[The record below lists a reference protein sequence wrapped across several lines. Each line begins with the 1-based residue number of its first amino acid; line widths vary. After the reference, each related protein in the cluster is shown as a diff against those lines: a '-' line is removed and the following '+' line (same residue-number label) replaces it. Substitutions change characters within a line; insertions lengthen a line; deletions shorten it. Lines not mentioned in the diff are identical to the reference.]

1 MIKLTQLKRKE
12 KESFESLMRRFNKI
26 LQQEGDLTRSRE
38 EMFRK
43 KKVPKFK
50 RRESAIR
57 KRVNKAEKI
66 KKLQY

>member
-1 MIKLTQLKRKE
+1 VIKLTQLKRKE

-26 LQQEGDLTRSRE
+26 LQQEGDLARARE

-43 KKVPKFK
+43 KNIPKYK
-50 RRESAIR
+50 RRASAIR
-57 KRVNKAEKI
+57 KKFNKAEKI